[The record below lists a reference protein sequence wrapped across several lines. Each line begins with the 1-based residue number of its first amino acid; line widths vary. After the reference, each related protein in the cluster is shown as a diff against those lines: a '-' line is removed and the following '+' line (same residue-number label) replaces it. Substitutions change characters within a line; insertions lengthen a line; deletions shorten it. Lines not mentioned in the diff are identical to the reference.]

1 MKLDF
6 TTVKYKDFL
15 IYLKKSNIPV
25 FTIKDWITKQPKN
38 GIILRHDVDRNPN
51 QAIKI
56 AEIASELNIKGTF
69 NFRVLNNKTND
80 TENLVKS
87 FFEKVDTLKKFHTLD
102 MKLVITTKTNL

>member
-69 NFRVLNNKTND
+69 NFRVLNNKLD
-80 TENLVKS
+80 ERHIKKISNLGHEIGYHYEDLSIV
-87 FFEKVDTLKKFHTLD
+87 E
-102 MKLVITTKTNL
+102 

>member
-69 NFRVLNNKTND
+69 NFPIQKISNIFTDHGPIPKTD
-80 TENLVKS
+80 KS
-87 FFEKVDTLKKFHTLD
+87 SL
-102 MKLVITTKTNL
+102 